1 MLTFQ
6 TSDLVSFNRSN
17 GLMRTSTLDINEEN
31 ASFRSEPDVA
41 RYHFP
46 DSNPFPCK
54 SRGRGNPPTHAKA
67 DGMGKRV
74 SNELYFFSRWN
85 TDSKLF
91 PVPSETHV
99 HTHCHSVSSM
109 PPSIIPHV
117 VTRVVRKMQP
127 R

>member
-6 TSDLVSFNRSN
+6 TSHLVSFNRSN

-74 SNELYFFSRWN
+74 SNELYFFFAVEHRQQVVSPPLRD
-85 TDSKLF
+85 TR
-91 PVPSETHV
+91 TH
-99 HTHCHSVSSM
+99 TLS
-109 PPSIIPHV
+109 
-117 VTRVVRKMQP
+117 
-127 R
+127 